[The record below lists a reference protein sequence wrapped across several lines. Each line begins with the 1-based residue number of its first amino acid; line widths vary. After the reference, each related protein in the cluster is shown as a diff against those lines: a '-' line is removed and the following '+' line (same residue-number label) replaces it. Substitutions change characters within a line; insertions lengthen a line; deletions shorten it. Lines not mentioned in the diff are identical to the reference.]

1 MQNLDRIVA
10 LLKGYLSGNLTI
22 KESTEVQQLL
32 ENHPDLI
39 ELANELKDVNHFDT
53 ALQEYEALYNEVN
66 GKREQL
72 LLTNILLQINN
83 KRKQNQVRHLRRTI
97 IRYSIVA
104 VVFMV
109 LVTGVFFL
117 QNHDFLTLP
126 KENDQLLSENFT
138 PGYNKATLTSSNGHS
153 LELSDAHIGIV
164 VNQNIV
170 YNDGTEL
177 AIGQHAIE
185 HAQFTLS
192 TPKGGQY
199 QVTLADGTKVWLNA
213 ATILRYP
220 QKFMNNQRTV
230 ELEGEAY
237 FEVAKNERVPFIVRT
252 KNESVRVLGTHFN
265 ISTYRDEATS
275 TVSLLE
281 GSVTVSLPNKI
292 AQILK
297 PGQQSIVRADR
308 IDIQPV
314 NTNEAIAW
322 KNGEFMFN
330 SESLV
335 SAMNKI
341 ARWYDIEIIVE
352 PQLKDIAIWGTIS
365 RNEKFDKV
373 LELIKLV
380 DSRIK
385 FKVEGRRVS
394 LMK

>member
-153 LELSDAHIGIV
+153 LELSDTHIGIV